1 MNKETLQDFLAKIPP
16 DKAKTKFVRN
26 SSNTDFL
33 NRGLGG
39 GLGLSN
45 GEIFKTFSSIATH
58 YLQNAPFMSI
68 VMLCTIVL

>member
-39 GLGLSN
+39 GIGS
-45 GEIFKTFSSIATH
+45 K
-58 YLQNAPFMSI
+58 
-68 VMLCTIVL
+68 